1 MKKCIGDHHLY
12 YLHFLIKIK
21 TKIRISQYFFN
32 LLVFFLYFF
41 LFPIFLPNQ
50 IQMYTRLKDLWWF
63 CGIRE
68 PSSNGSFL
76 KNILYNSSQI
86 KLRNKFIFSSSG
98 NKKKFQ
104 CIPVRFAS
112 EKAQLALK
120 IDHKSIF
127 SCLVALWKYVAP
139 LSQTIA
145 ETKYY
150 FG

>member
-1 MKKCIGDHHLY
+1 MISNVTRNWRKL
-12 YLHFLIKIK
+12 
-21 TKIRISQYFFN
+21 RISLSVKFTDEEMHWWSPLILPPFPNKNKNKNTNFAIFFN

-98 NKKKFQ
+98 NKK
-104 CIPVRFAS
+104 IS
-112 EKAQLALK
+112 MY
-120 IDHKSIF
+120 
-127 SCLVALWKYVAP
+127 SCSFREW
-139 LSQTIA
+139 
-145 ETKYY
+145 
-150 FG
+150 